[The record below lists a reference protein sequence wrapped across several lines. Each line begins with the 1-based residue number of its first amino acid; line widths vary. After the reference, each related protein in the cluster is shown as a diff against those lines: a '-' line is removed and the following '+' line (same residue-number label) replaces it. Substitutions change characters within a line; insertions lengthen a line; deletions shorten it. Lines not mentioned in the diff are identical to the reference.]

1 MKYTYIYVILGICAV
16 AVSMGK
22 ALAVNFGISKYLSKK
37 SYNGKFKVIKTASIS
52 FGVGYIFRIHIIGF
66 SFFIYCDNGDGC
78 NLLTHKI

>member
-16 AVSMGK
+16 AVSIGK

-52 FGVGYIFRIHIIGF
+52 FGVGYILLALA
-66 SFFIYCDNGDGC
+66 SFIYCDDGDGC